1 MFKMNKNRVEALKN
15 KFNDILWRN
24 YLYRDVYFSF
34 RRANYKE
41 YRGKYIRNIVIKHED
56 GSVTRKPVA
65 IQDKNY
71 IDNLLGNSY
80 VKDINTEEAK
90 NIYYN
95 LFDIASAKLQRYMK
109 DCEEKSKTPTTEEIL
124 DVVFGKN
131 KSQTANCL
139 VNSIWSMRMYQ
150 VLMRNAEQED
160 LFIEEVKS
168 SDDDVN
174 VVMGNDYLN
183 RLEKPEDNKSEEK
196 IETSETK
203 VETKTEAIPK
213 EPVIE
218 ETKAEET
225 EEVEQVEEELNVD
238 FEKMN
243 KLIVGI
249 RKNKEPVY
257 FGDLT
262 DDNRDLVNITND
274 EIIVLNSTLI
284 STFTE
289 DEVKFMFDEYLNVEY
304 IKAVVDM
311 VNTVAN
317 GNIETWTKDYLV
329 KLTDRA
335 VNNVMYDINE
345 VLGVKEEN
353 FEEKGE

>member
-1 MFKMNKNRVEALKN
+1 MFKMNKNRVEVLKN

-24 YLYRDVYFSF
+24 YLYKEAYFSF

-41 YRGKYIRNIVIKHED
+41 YRGKYIKNIVIKHED
-56 GSVTRKPVA
+56 GSVTRKPVT

-71 IDNLLGNSY
+71 IDNLLGDNGI
-80 VKDINTEEAK
+80 KNINMIEVK
-90 NIYYN
+90 NIYDN
-95 LFDIASAKLQRYMK
+95 LFDIASTKLQRYMK
-109 DCEEKSKTPTTEEIL
+109 ECQEKSKAPTTEEII
-124 DVVFGKN
+124 DVVFGRNRKEM
-131 KSQTANCL
+131 TDCL
-139 VNSIWSMRMYQ
+139 VHSIWSMRMYQ

-160 LFIEEVKS
+160 LFIEKIKS
-168 SDDDVN
+168 SDNDVD
-174 VVMGNDYLN
+174 VVMSNDYYN
-183 RLEKPEDNKSEEK
+183 RLEKPGETRITEDNKSEEK
-196 IETSETK
+196 EV
-203 VETKTEAIPK
+203 VETKTEDILK

-218 ETKAEET
+218 ETKADET
-225 EEVEQVEEELNVD
+225 EEVEELNVD

-249 RKNKEPVY
+249 RENKELVY
-257 FGDLT
+257 FGELT

>member
-1 MFKMNKNRVEALKN
+1 MFKMNKNRLEALKN
-15 KFNDILWRN
+15 KFNEILWRN
-24 YLYRDVYFSF
+24 YLYKDVYFSF

-41 YRGKYIRNIVIKHED
+41 YRGKYVKNIVITHED
-56 GSVTRKPVA
+56 GTVTRKPVT
-65 IQDKNY
+65 IQDKRY
-71 IDNLLGNSY
+71 VDNLLGDNY
-80 VKDINTEEAK
+80 VKDINVEEAK

-95 LFDIASAKLQRYMK
+95 LFDIAAIKLERYMK
-109 DCEEKSKTPTTEEIL
+109 NCEEKSKTPTTEEIL
-124 DVVFGKN
+124 DVVFGRN

-168 SDDDVN
+168 SDNDIK

-183 RLEKPEDNKSEEK
+183 RLEKPKETEISENK
-196 IETSETK
+196 IEVSETK
-203 VETKTEAIPK
+203 VETKTEDISK
-213 EPVIE
+213 EPVKE
-218 ETKAEET
+218 EAKVDET
-225 EEVEQVEEELNVD
+225 EQVEELNVD

-249 RKNKEPVY
+249 RENKELVY

-262 DDNRDLVNITND
+262 DDNRELVNLTND
-274 EIIVLNSTLI
+274 EIIILNSTLI

-289 DEVKFMFDEYLNVEY
+289 DEVEFMFDGYFNIDY

-311 VNTVAN
+311 VNTIAH
-317 GNIETWTKDYLV
+317 GDIETWTKDYLV

-345 VLGVKEEN
+345 VLGLKEEN

>member
-24 YLYRDVYFSF
+24 YLYKEAYFSF

-41 YRGKYIRNIVIKHED
+41 YRGKYIKNIVIKHED
-56 GSVTRKPVA
+56 GSVTRKPVT

-71 IDNLLGNSY
+71 IDNLLGDNGI
-80 VKDINTEEAK
+80 KNINMIEVK
-90 NIYYN
+90 NIYDN
-95 LFDIASAKLQRYMK
+95 LFDIASTKLQRYMK
-109 DCEEKSKTPTTEEIL
+109 ECQEKSKAPTTEEII
-124 DVVFGKN
+124 DVVFGRNRKEM
-131 KSQTANCL
+131 TDCL
-139 VNSIWSMRMYQ
+139 VHSIWSMRMYQ

-160 LFIEEVKS
+160 LFIEKIKS
-168 SDDDVN
+168 SDNDVD
-174 VVMGNDYLN
+174 VVMGNDYYN
-183 RLEKPEDNKSEEK
+183 RLEKPGETRITEDNKSEEK
-196 IETSETK
+196 EV
-203 VETKTEAIPK
+203 VETKTEDILK

-218 ETKAEET
+218 ETKADET
-225 EEVEQVEEELNVD
+225 EEVEELNVD

-249 RKNKEPVY
+249 RENKELVY